1 MIKMSIDNDP
11 SNIPKAMVKPG
22 SKRPEKPGG
31 TLGKTRMI
39 NGKTLQRDHSY
50 TLVNNYCQYDACA
63 SQILHAKSTWRP
75 NFYLQVCCHLETLR
89 SSVSPTQ
96 PYTAGGCHLLERK
109 EIIIPPYSTFRYT
122 GCNTL
127 QRRVQQT
134 PCFQWF
140 CLGLDKYLNS
150 YKLGGDLLQALNMT

>member
-50 TLVNNYCQYDACA
+50 TLVNNYCQYDACT
-63 SQILHAKSTWRP
+63 SQIFACKCSHAKSTWRP
-75 NFYLQVCCHLETLR
+75 YFYLQVCCHLETLR
-89 SSVSPTQ
+89 SSVSPTLNLTQ
-96 PYTAGGCHLLERK
+96 LAAVTCSKERK
-109 EIIIPPYSTFRYT
+109 SLFRPILPSGTQVAIPCRGEFNKHHVFSGF
-122 GCNTL
+122 
-127 QRRVQQT
+127 V
-134 PCFQWF
+134 
-140 CLGLDKYLNS
+140 
-150 YKLGGDLLQALNMT
+150 